1 MTARFGWADPAF
13 HAEFPAI
20 RESSVLSHSPVGTDG
35 HPASGPLGS
44 DNQVVSN
51 ALVRDPAIQGVV
63 RIDDSSTNSVA
74 AVTEFVF
81 SWSKES
87 AHRFDRWAL
96 VIRLLGQWGSV
107 PVVRR
112 RSDGS
117 DDRLAV
123 LAFGDDLVRDLAA
136 VDLDRSGELERDS
149 NPITLDRR
157 DANDADRC
165 GGISDDHFFAFSSGD
180 D

>member
-1 MTARFGWADPAF
+1 MSNRVQGRIAVSTGDTSRCFVKLALERTPVSSHGRLTLSMTARFGWADPAF

-74 AVTEFVF
+74 AVTEFVLF
-81 SWSKES
+81 MAE
-87 AHRFDRWAL
+87 
-96 VIRLLGQWGSV
+96 
-107 PVVRR
+107 
-112 RSDGS
+112 
-117 DDRLAV
+117 
-123 LAFGDDLVRDLAA
+123 
-136 VDLDRSGELERDS
+136 
-149 NPITLDRR
+149 
-157 DANDADRC
+157 
-165 GGISDDHFFAFSSGD
+165 
-180 D
+180 